1 MGMVFLSREM
11 ENVRP
16 CREQVGAGLVR
27 TFLLPSSLPL
37 VPSTG
42 QAQVEVTAA
51 FKLSYDWYA
60 AGPTNQSPI
69 ATVRGHFVPWGKVN
83 KGWKCGERSGDTY
96 GHTLCE
102 PAEVPPFLWASLSLP
117 VKWEFNVHL
126 SGSVRKIRCHQGL
139 KTLCIG

>member
-16 CREQVGAGLVR
+16 CREQVGAGPVR

-51 FKLSYDWYA
+51 FKLSYDRYA

-69 ATVRGHFVPWGKVN
+69 ATVRGHFVPWGKV
-83 KGWKCGERSGDTY
+83 KRWKCGERSGDTY

-102 PAEVPPFLWASLSLP
+102 PAEVPPFL
-117 VKWEFNVHL
+117 
-126 SGSVRKIRCHQGL
+126 
-139 KTLCIG
+139 